1 MRIAYCLLQFPVLSQ
16 TFIINEIVELIR
28 LGHEVHIFST
38 TRPGSS
44 LSKPQVE
51 EYDLLS
57 RTHYLPVFATI
68 AKHLPEPQCVPDP
81 LRDIYNATRARMR
94 FAEEMVDVTAAAH
107 FARLAENLDIE
118 VLHSHFHGA
127 GSALTALVARR
138 AGLPFTFTCH
148 AVDIFVDPDPEVM
161 RRHMDAAHRVITVSN
176 YNQQYLQALT
186 GVDDRR
192 TTVIRA
198 CSDLERFAHLE
209 RRGDGQTI
217 LSVGRLVEK
226 KGLRYG
232 IEALARLLPE
242 FPGLRYRVLGAGP
255 LLQDLTSL
263 ALALGVA
270 DRVEF
275 TGAVD
280 QNEVMRSLETATVM
294 VLPCVRAANGDL
306 DGAPLALQEAMAA
319 GVPVVATSV
328 ASIPELIRD
337 EREGLLVA
345 PHDVSALANAI
356 RRQLVDL
363 QAALAMAQAARARVR
378 EQFSIHIEAGKLVRV
393 WEDALSQREAQPS
406 HSAELL
412 RTAGRASFT

>member
-1 MRIAYCLLQFPVLSQ
+1 
-16 TFIINEIVELIR
+16 
-28 LGHEVHIFST
+28 
-38 TRPGSS
+38 
-44 LSKPQVE
+44 
-51 EYDLLS
+51 
-57 RTHYLPVFATI
+57 
-68 AKHLPEPQCVPDP
+68 
-81 LRDIYNATRARMR
+81 
-94 FAEEMVDVTAAAH
+94 
-107 FARLAENLDIE
+107 
-118 VLHSHFHGA
+118 
-127 GSALTALVARR
+127 
-138 AGLPFTFTCH
+138 
-148 AVDIFVDPDPEVM
+148 VDIFVDPDPEVM

-232 IEALARLLPE
+232 IEAFARLLPE

-255 LLQDLTSL
+255 LLPDLTSL